1 MPNTEK
7 LITFERYEEHK
18 GFYNYSDGEKALCNV
33 MYSDFFEYPED
44 DFRILQHT
52 NYCVVPVTILP
63 CR

>member
-33 MYSDFFEYPED
+33 MYSDFF
-44 DFRILQHT
+44 
-52 NYCVVPVTILP
+52 
-63 CR
+63 

>member
-18 GFYNYSDGEKALCNV
+18 GFYNYSDGEKALRMMMN
-33 MYSDFFEYPED
+33 
-44 DFRILQHT
+44 FRILQHT